1 MFSQL
6 MVGEQYQRTADGLK
20 VAAAPDVGVRFVS
33 GF

>member
-20 VAAAPDVGVRFVS
+20 VTAAPDLHVRYVS